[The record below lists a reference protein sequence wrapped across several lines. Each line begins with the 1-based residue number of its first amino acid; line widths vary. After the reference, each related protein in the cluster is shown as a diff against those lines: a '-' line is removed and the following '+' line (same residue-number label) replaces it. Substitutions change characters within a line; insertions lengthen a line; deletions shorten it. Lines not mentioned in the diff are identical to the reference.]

1 MATNWEIQGV
11 RLDGKAS
18 VDAWDVIVNQ
28 NLSVLGTT
36 TLTGTLTA
44 NGASTF
50 NSNITQAASQT
61 ATLNSPVTINNT
73 LDVDPNSSSDEGI
86 DIVNAG
92 SGQPQLTI
100 GTNTIQEDSG
110 GDMLIGLG
118 NDEVTFES
126 TGTLAKLTMSSTGA
140 GSAIISADKSGVNA
154 LLALLHSNGTIA
166 GLEVTGTVSACNLQ
180 ISAHGKTPQHKWYIG
195 STGHSTDGLAISVL
209 GLTENFLSFATG
221 QVVINDDSH
230 DIDFRVE
237 TDSTSNALLV
247 DASADKVEVNVDL
260 DITNTTT
267 TIVGAITQTGN
278 YGLTGDITA
287 SGTTQSITGSSAI
300 NLTGDTTVD
309 GTFTNKDSG
318 TNTPIIE
325 MTDST
330 NTFEVWKYEYDGTN
344 SASVLTWNPNNE
356 PSHYLKFQDN
366 FGNDSLF
373 ILAGATQAQIQS
385 YSANWRYR
393 GGANH
398 IAYETSAGANMAKL
412 NMNAGNNFY
421 EQYSGDTEFNPSGS
435 NTANWK
441 FNSNTY
447 TSAGVPLFGLTEAS
461 DLIHMSGSIFATAL
475 SITNA
480 PLKQLSDTS
489 ANLATS
495 MTRDGEMAYSTDSD
509 EFVGLK
515 SGDKAYLQ
523 SPSVL
528 TFAQDIISSAYA
540 GTINPNYHVGTPPA
554 TGLKTPFDGYIVG
567 ISVEFTTT
575 PGGPTQMTFG
585 PTINGASVVPAQVT
599 TAITGT
605 DIYGSVQP
613 HVAPF
618 SAGDRLGIEM
628 GYIGPPPMFAI
639 GATWIELHVV
649 YKMPIT

>member
-1 MATNWEIQGV
+1 MTNWEIQGV

-18 VDAWDVIVNQ
+18 VDAWDVYVNQ
-28 NLSVLGTT
+28 NLSVTGTT

-73 LDVDPNSSSDEGI
+73 LDVDSGLTGDEGI
-86 DIVNAG
+86 TISNTHG
-92 SGQPQLTI
+92 SGNPSLILDNGSEEAIFMLNSSDVLNIWSDAGPVAQS
-100 GTNTIQEDSG
+100 SG
-110 GDMLIGLG
+110 GALSTFTLYLG
-118 NDEVTFES
+118 
-126 TGTLAKLTMSSTGA
+126 AA
-140 GSAIISADKSGVNA
+140 
-154 LLALLHSNGTIA
+154 NGTFNKEFLTAHTTSETGGNFTA
-166 GLEVTGTVSACNLQ
+166 GE
-180 ISAHGKTPQHKWYIG
+180 
-195 STGHSTDGLAISVL
+195 
-209 GLTENFLSFATG
+209 
-221 QVVINDDSH
+221 VVINEAGVDM
-230 DIDFRVE
+230 DFRVE
-237 TDSTSNALLV
+237 TENITSAFRV
-247 DASADKVEVNVDL
+247 DASADKVKVNVDL

-267 TIVGAITQTGN
+267 TVAGNIALGGNLTGTGDITRTGDSAITGNITGT
-278 YGLTGDITA
+278 GDITRTGDFDLTGDITA
-287 SGTTQSITGSSAI
+287 SGTTQAITGSSAI

-309 GTFTNKDSG
+309 GTFKNEDSG
-318 TNTPIIE
+318 TNIPIIE

-356 PSHYLKFQDN
+356 PSHYIKFQDN

-373 ILAGATQAQIQS
+373 ILAGATQTQIQS
-385 YSANWRYR
+385 YAANWRYR

-398 IAYETSAGANMAKL
+398 ITYETSAGANIAKL

-421 EQYSGDTEFNPSGS
+421 EQYSGDTEFNPSGL

-441 FNSNTY
+441 FNSSTY
-447 TSAGVPLFGLTEAS
+447 TSAGGIPLFGLTETS
-461 DLIHMSGSIFATAL
+461 DLIHMSGDIFATAL
-475 SITNA
+475 ALTNA

-489 ANLATS
+489 ANLATK
-495 MTRDGEMAYSTDSD
+495 MTRDGEIAFSTDAY
-509 EFVGLK
+509 EFVGH
-515 SGDKAYLQ
+515 KATSESYIP

-528 TFAQDIISSAYA
+528 TFNQDITSTAYA
-540 GTINPNYHVGTPPA
+540 GTINPNYHIGTPPA

-567 ISVEFTTT
+567 LSVEFALS
-575 PGGPTQMTFG
+575 PIGVTQMTFA
-585 PTINGASVVPAQVT
+585 PTINGTTVVPAVVT

-605 DIYGSVQP
+605 DVYGSVQP

-628 GYIGPPPMFAI
+628 GYIGPPPTQAI

-649 YKMPIT
+649 YKMPIV